1 MISIYLKEIRSFLSS
16 LVGYVVIG
24 FFLTVLGLI
33 MWVFPDT
40 SVLDNLYAQMDPL
53 FSVAPLVFM
62 FLIPALTMRSYAEEY
77 QSGTIELLYTKPI
90 SDIQLVLAKY
100 FAYLSL
106 MLLTLLP
113 TLLYYY
119 TVHQLGAPQGNLDSG
134 AIAGSYIGLFFL
146 ASIYIAIGLFASVLT
161 KSQIAAFIIG
171 AFLCFFFTWF
181 FDFVSDLPVLIG
193 TYDDLVERLGINFH
207 YSSISQGMIDSRD
220 VIYFLSMTTL
230 FLVLTYYMIKSKRN

>member
-1 MISIYLKEIRSFLSS
+1 MIPIYLKEIRSFLSS

-40 SVLDNLYAQMDPL
+40 SILDNLYAQLDPL
-53 FSVAPLVFM
+53 FAVAPLVFM

-77 QSGTIELLYTKPI
+77 HAGTIELLYTKPI
-90 SDIQLVLAKY
+90 SDVKLVLAKY
-100 FAYLSL
+100 LAYMSL

-119 TVHQLGAPQGNLDSG
+119 TVHQLGSPMGNLDTG
-134 AIAGSYIGLFFL
+134 AIAGSYIGLMCL
-146 ASIYIAIGLFASVLT
+146 ASIYIAIGLFSSVLT

-171 AFLCFFFTWF
+171 AFLCFFCTWF
-181 FDFVSDLPVLIG
+181 FDFVSDLPAFIG
-193 TYDDLVERLGINFH
+193 SYDDVIERLGVNFH
-207 YSSISQGMIDSRD
+207 YSSISQGIIDSRD
-220 VIYFLSMTTL
+220 VIYFISMTTI
-230 FLVLTYYMIKSKRN
+230 FLVLTYYMIKTKRT

>member
-1 MISIYLKEIRSFLSS
+1 MMSIYLKEIRSFLSS

-33 MWVFPDT
+33 MWVFPD
-40 SVLDNLYAQMDPL
+40 SSILDNLYAQMDPL

-62 FLIPALTMRSYAEEY
+62 FLIPALTMKAYAEEY

-90 SDIQLVLAKY
+90 SDLHLVLAKY
-100 FAYLSL
+100 LAYFSL
-106 MLLTLLP
+106 MLMTLLP

-119 TVHQLGAPQGNLDSG
+119 SVYHLGSPPGNLDTG
-134 AIAGSYIGLFFL
+134 AIAGSYIGLICL
-146 ASIYIAIGLFASVLT
+146 ASIYIAIGLFSSVLT

-171 AFLCFFFTWF
+171 AFLCFFFTWV
-181 FDFVSDLPVLIG
+181 FDFVSDLPAFIG
-193 TYDDLVERLGINFH
+193 SYDDLIERLGINFH
-207 YSSISQGMIDSRD
+207 YGSISQGIVDSRN
-220 VIYFLSMTTL
+220 VIYFLSMTLL